1 MKPLPLAQ
9 GIVEDEAESIIRTL
23 RRRGFT
29 AADMNLI
36 IPRAN
41 QMILE
46 LLVQERKKNERRD
59 GKNLFNER

>member
-9 GIVEDEAESIIRTL
+9 GIVEDEAESIIRVL

-46 LLVQERKKNERRD
+46 LLVQERKKSNRNEE
-59 GKNLFNER
+59 KNFF